1 MKKMNVRTRV
11 LGLMVPVALLGGVA
25 FGASGQTGAY
35 FSQTVQG
42 GVTGTVGSIHIT
54 PSTATNISFSNLL
67 PGAPQSVSVS
77 YENTGSSPEDVYI
90 KFNNFTALSALNNL
104 GRYGAVHISSD
115 GYGAVGDV
123 FDSFNLNDNSS
134 QMRTALREHTAIR
147 AVFSLLAGAEST
159 LAGKHVAS
167 GATGS
172 FTFTFEYASALST
185 QSGNFTDPWNTYP
198 TAASVACTPSPSAY
212 SPSCTNGQFV
222 VNPADG
228 SGAGLPFQIVA
239 TKVGITPGQA
249 GSKF

>member
-1 MKKMNVRTRV
+1 MKRMNVRTRV
-11 LGLMVPVALLGGVA
+11 LGLMASVALLGGVA
-25 FGASGQTGAY
+25 FVASGQTGAY

-42 GVTGTVGSIHIT
+42 GITGTVGSIHIT

-90 KFNNFTALSALNNL
+90 NFNNLTALSALNNL
-104 GRYGAVHISSD
+104 GRYGAVHISSA

-134 QMRTALREHTAIR
+134 TCEQPFVNTPPSGPTSACWPVPNQL
-147 AVFSLLAGAEST
+147 LLASN
-159 LAGKHVAS
+159 VAS

-239 TKVGITPGQA
+239 TQVGITPGQV